1 MHELQRTQQFKI
13 TSLFSASRKSPG
25 FEDHHTSALNAAA
38 MPQKDPLK
46 KKKTRGE
53 RQIDP
58 YSSPA
63 WDLFFFFFFTQAG
76 NPVNILDEQN
86 WDQYS
91 VGVPCAYT
99 GLLHYHHPSMQS
111 GTEYLFR
118 DHLSTSPHR
127 IKIPSAGER
136 AGCLRRRDCNIW
148 NNFTASPRDNAFTE
162 DKRNFSRFPLVPLA
176 VCCSCQ
182 GSEIRSVFFFFF
194 FPSSFLHLLLRR
206 LLPFFISS
214 FRPIHR
220 ADFCHVGEFNDIT
233 AYNRKNK

>member
-1 MHELQRTQQFKI
+1 MGREW
-13 TSLFSASRKSPG
+13 
-25 FEDHHTSALNAAA
+25 
-38 MPQKDPLK
+38 
-46 KKKTRGE
+46 
-53 RQIDP
+53 QIDP
-58 YSSPA
+58 YSSPT
-63 WDLFFFFFFTQAG
+63 WHLFFTRAS

-91 VGVPCAYT
+91 AGAPCAYT

-148 NNFTASPRDNAFTE
+148 NNFTASPRVNAFTE

-182 GSEIRSVFFFFF
+182 GSEIRSGFFFFSL
-194 FPSSFLHLLLRR
+194 PSSFLHLLLCR
-206 LLPFFISS
+206 LLPFLFLV
-214 FRPIHR
+214 FVL
-220 ADFCHVGEFNDIT
+220 HVGPFFSQAGEVNDIT
-233 AYNRKNK
+233 TYDHKNKWHQMVCVCSLMYIWGNLLPPGGETVAL

>member
-1 MHELQRTQQFKI
+1 MGREWR
-13 TSLFSASRKSPG
+13 
-25 FEDHHTSALNAAA
+25 
-38 MPQKDPLK
+38 
-46 KKKTRGE
+46 
-53 RQIDP
+53 IDP
-58 YSSPA
+58 YSSPT
-63 WDLFFFFFFTQAG
+63 WHLFFTRAG

-91 VGVPCAYT
+91 AGAPCAYT

-148 NNFTASPRDNAFTE
+148 NNFTASPRVNAFTE

-182 GSEIRSVFFFFF
+182 GSEIRSGFFFFF
-194 FPSSFLHLLLRR
+194 SSFF
-206 LLPFFISS
+206 LPASTLMPLAAFFIPS
-214 FRPIHR
+214 FRPTRR
-220 ADFCHVGEFNDIT
+220 AVF
-233 AYNRKNK
+233 